1 MSLIQELEQLIDRTG
16 SYKDRE
22 ILLKVLEQLK
32 KNNRTATWGF
42 FEETKIARR

>member
-22 ILLKVLEQLK
+22 ILMKVLEQLK
-32 KNNRTATWGF
+32 KDTRSSTWSF
-42 FEETKIARR
+42 FEETKIVRK

>member
-42 FEETKIARR
+42 FEETKMVRK

>member
-1 MSLIQELEQLIDRTG
+1 MSLIQELEELIKRTG

-32 KNNRTATWGF
+32 KSNRTATWGF
-42 FEETKIARR
+42 FEETKSTRR

>member
-1 MSLIQELEQLIDRTG
+1 MSLIQELEDIIRRTG

-32 KNNRTATWGF
+32 KDARSSTWGF

>member
-1 MSLIQELEQLIDRTG
+1 MSLIQELEQLIKRTG

-32 KNNRTATWGF
+32 KNTNSATLGF
-42 FEETKIARR
+42 FD

>member
-1 MSLIQELEQLIDRTG
+1 MSLIQELEQLIQRTG

-32 KNNRTATWGF
+32 KDTRVATWGF
-42 FEETKIARR
+42 FEETKKSRQ

>member
-1 MSLIQELEQLIDRTG
+1 MSLIQELEQLIARTG

-32 KNNRTATWGF
+32 KDTRATTWGF

>member
-1 MSLIQELEQLIDRTG
+1 MSLIQELEQLIQRTG

-22 ILLKVLEQLK
+22 ILMKVLEQLK
-32 KNNRTATWGF
+32 KDTRASTWGF

>member
-22 ILLKVLEQLK
+22 ILMKVLEQLK
-32 KNNRTATWGF
+32 KDTRSTTWGF

>member
-22 ILLKVLEQLK
+22 ILFKVLEHLK
-32 KNNRTATWGF
+32 KDTRSSTWGF
-42 FEETKIARR
+42 FEETKIVRK

>member
-32 KNNRTATWGF
+32 RDTRMSTWGF
-42 FEETKIARR
+42 FEETKIVRK

>member
-1 MSLIQELEQLIDRTG
+1 MLLIQELEQLIDRTG

-32 KNNRTATWGF
+32 KNNRTAT
-42 FEETKIARR
+42 